1 MPHQAELARSPEH
14 HDEHG
19 QLRCSGEG
27 AQRAPGH
34 TRTHAQLPAT
44 RAASPRGISD
54 NWATACRPVA
64 PHQRIRLAARLRG
77 QALIVVLAFCA
88 ILGAALFS
96 IFNTIQISADKRD
109 LVDAADAAAYSG
121 ASVLAQGLNY
131 TAYTNRAILANNAL
145 IGQMTAVRS
154 TLSMSQWYWKNSETM
169 WRMVAGLTRWIPYV
183 GGVAA
188 GISNAA
194 AKFADFWGGKVV
206 YPVQVMAEVLQTT
219 GTAAVGMSNQ
229 AMWLSQQLHMAE
241 SLGGFEPNMIKVA
254 KDNAPDADVDWALHG
269 SVFGPAITVGMFA
282 SQFQPKV
289 RKSRRTLGTA
299 EAAKDEYLNYLTE
312 VNRHAV
318 TPEFLGG
325 RNLMPNAVGLF
336 IATGCDSPANAL
348 TSGTSGAFAPSAGL
362 GGGFDTAARAV
373 DSFASVLSVI
383 VNPIMCLFQRQG
395 GSELVQLK
403 DGKMAWL
410 SVDAMAFKLPVIGT
424 RIPLAGGAV
433 MSFTERGESQQRLPE
448 AVRKYEELL
457 HGNRLFKGPDEYM
470 GNLEPKVP
478 DCVEYLRPGN
488 WDHYAISTNSR
499 TSGNCAVLATGS
511 TTDLEKK
518 GMWAGKLRKTA
529 QKTLSSRY
537 QNDRTAANATGA
549 LTASLGAAAGDFQ
562 AQLEG
567 SAGRA
572 PQVAV
577 ASGLINP
584 LPPGV
589 SSGVNEATAGQINAA
604 GLRTAGESLTSSA
617 WMNSARNISLTG
629 LAQRLNP
636 AQFRIDPASIVRSAA
651 ASGPSSGGRDGGPG
665 FWARLGLRVALGAFI
680 DVDALI
686 DLMRLRISDGV
697 ERPRS
702 EATNRAFN
710 ILADG
715 LPPYFW
721 DVNVTDPV
729 QSRPEGKRDDLVY
742 TDENPKDYDPRRY
755 NLGPIVYLPLIKK
768 VGSTR
773 TAAQTGRGGALMGL
787 PDYEESR
794 GGLRSIGK
802 ARIFFRQPADQW
814 LTRYKRVT
822 NASLLLPYW
831 QVRSESLSYVDKLG
845 LNALDGIANA
855 AN

>member
-1 MPHQAELARSPEH
+1 MM
-14 HDEHG
+14 
-19 QLRCSGEG
+19 
-27 AQRAPGH
+27 QRARRY
-34 TRTHAQLPAT
+34 TEAASRIA
-44 RAASPRGISD
+44 RAASPCNAEG
-54 NWATACRPVA
+54 TASRPIA
-64 PHQRIRLAARLRG
+64 PHQRVRLMTRLRG
-77 QALIVVLAFCA
+77 QALIVVMAFCA

-206 YPVQVMAEVLQTT
+206 YPVKVMAEVLQTT

-229 AMWLSQQLHMAE
+229 AMWLSQQLHMAD
-241 SLGGFEPNMIKVA
+241 SVGGFEPNMVKVA

-269 SVFGPAITVGMFA
+269 TAFGPAITVGMFA
-282 SQFQPKV
+282 SQFKPKV
-289 RKSRRTLGTA
+289 RKSHRTLGTP

-318 TPEFLGG
+318 TPEFLAG
-325 RNLMPNAVGLF
+325 RNLIPNAVGLF

-348 TSGTSGAFAPSAGL
+348 TTGSSGAFAPSAGL

-383 VNPIMCLFQRQG
+383 ANPIMCLFQRQG

-410 SVDAMAFKLPVIGT
+410 SVDAMAFKLPVFGT

-433 MSFTERGESQQRLPE
+433 MSFTERGQSQQRLPE

-457 HGNRLFKGPDEYM
+457 TANRLFKKPNEYM
-470 GNLEPKVP
+470 GHLEPKVP
-478 DCVEYLRPGN
+478 DCVEYLRPGS
-488 WDHYAISTNSR
+488 WDHYAVSTDTR
-499 TSGNCAVLATGS
+499 ISGNCAVLAAGS

-518 GMWAGKLRKTA
+518 GMWAGKLEGTA
-529 QKTLSSRY
+529 HKILHSRY
-537 QNDRTAANATGA
+537 QGDRTAANATGA
-549 LTASLGAAAGDFQ
+549 LTASLGAAAGDLQ

-567 SAGRA
+567 SVGRA
-572 PQVAV
+572 PQVAS
-577 ASGLINP
+577 AAGLINP
-584 LPPGV
+584 MPPGI
-589 SSGVNEATAGQINAA
+589 SGGVNDATTGQPNIA
-604 GLRTAGESLTSSA
+604 GLRAAGESLTNSA
-617 WMNSARNISLTG
+617 WMGSAQNVSLTG
-629 LAQRLNP
+629 LAQQLNP
-636 AQFRIDPASIVRSAA
+636 AQFRIDPAGIVQSAA
-651 ASGPSSGGRDGGPG
+651 ASGPGGTGRDGGPG
-665 FWARLGLRVALGAFI
+665 FWARLFLRIGLGAFI

-686 DLMRLRISDGV
+686 DMMSLRISDGV

-715 LPPYFW
+715 LPPFFW
-721 DVNVTDPV
+721 DVAVTDAV
-729 QSRPEGKRDDLVY
+729 QSREEGKQDDLVY
-742 TDENPKDYDPRRY
+742 TDESPKDYDPRRY
-755 NLGPIVYLPLIKK
+755 NLGPIVYMPLIKK
-768 VGSTR
+768 AGSTQ

-794 GGLRSIGK
+794 GGLRAIGK

-814 LTRYKRVT
+814 LTRYKRVA

-831 QVRSESLSYVDKLG
+831 QVRNESLSYVDKLG